1 VLPDELREALG
12 GPDTPLPV
20 KKDGLEEE
28 RLLLGLALG
37 AATEQIEVTWQRADE
52 AGRGRTPSLALRETA
67 RLSHGTPELAA
78 CQRDAIRHPSHPTLA
93 LEWLQRG
100 GGMLSAAEERLLTT
114 LQSIGQP
121 DALDDWY
128 PDLIPGLNLLR
139 ATESFESHDRR
150 FDGRIGTTELTQHPL
165 SVSAVETL
173 ARCPLRFFFQRV
185 LRVREFDEEAAP
197 FELTPREIGQHTH
210 DLLERTY
217 AMLHAEG
224 LFDQP
229 LAERMRR
236 ATEILDTVWADTWH
250 SLAQRLS
257 RRAPALWAV
266 QEARWKGAIAR
277 FVAADLERIEAKAW
291 GIPETEQ
298 TIEGELS
305 FGADRSLQLI
315 GRVDRSFGDQT
326 HRVIGDYKTGK
337 VKGLTDA
344 TRMLKAQTLQV
355 PLYWMLAGARARVE
369 VLGVGPRHDPD
380 EVDEEARIMTFG
392 GLEKEVLDGFHETMR
407 VLTDLIGDGVFP
419 LKHDN
424 IGCSYCPYELSC
436 RHRHPPTLEREE
448 HAADR
453 ADFSDLRHKNKSAK
467 PTLQAV
473 RKGR

>member
-1 VLPDELREALG
+1 
-12 GPDTPLPV
+12 
-20 KKDGLEEE
+20 
-28 RLLLGLALG
+28 
-37 AATEQIEVTWQRADE
+37 
-52 AGRGRTPSLALRETA
+52 
-67 RLSHGTPELAA
+67 
-78 CQRDAIRHPSHPTLA
+78 
-93 LEWLQRG
+93 
-100 GGMLSAAEERLLTT
+100 
-114 LQSIGQP
+114 
-121 DALDDWY
+121 
-128 PDLIPGLNLLR
+128 
-139 ATESFESHDRR
+139 
-150 FDGRIGTTELTQHPL
+150 
-165 SVSAVETL
+165 
-173 ARCPLRFFFQRV
+173 
-185 LRVREFDEEAAP
+185 
-197 FELTPREIGQHTH
+197 
-210 DLLERTY
+210 
-217 AMLHAEG
+217 
-224 LFDQP
+224 
-229 LAERMRR
+229 
-236 ATEILDTVWADTWH
+236 
-250 SLAQRLS
+250 
-257 RRAPALWAV
+257 
-266 QEARWKGAIAR
+266 
-277 FVAADLERIEAKAW
+277 
-291 GIPETEQ
+291 
-298 TIEGELS
+298 
-305 FGADRSLQLI
+305 LI